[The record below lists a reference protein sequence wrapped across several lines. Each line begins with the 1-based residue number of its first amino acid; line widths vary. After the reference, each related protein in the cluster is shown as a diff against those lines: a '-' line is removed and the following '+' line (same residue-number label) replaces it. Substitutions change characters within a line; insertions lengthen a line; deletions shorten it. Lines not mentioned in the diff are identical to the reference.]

1 MYVAATAVKDA
12 LHLVRRAC
20 ILDKRVEW
28 ECISSH
34 PVESPA
40 SDWTGTHVIFEIS
53 ESPADVV

>member
-28 ECISSH
+28 ECNSSH

-40 SDWTGTHVIFEIS
+40 SAWTGTHVIFEIS